1 MKDGPAR
8 LARTKGV
15 GSLDADALSRGL
27 SYLCEHDGDLARV
40 VKRYGRPPMWER
52 EPGFATLV
60 HIMLEQQVSVASGR
74 AAFERLLAA
83 VPVLTPENLLKLD
96 DATLRAAYFS
106 RQKTVYV
113 RDLARR
119 MVEGELDL
127 DSLAE
132 KPDEEARA
140 ELMKVKGIGP
150 WTADIYLL
158 CALMRPD
165 SWPVGDLALIIA
177 AQRVKRLRVRPTHE
191 RMDELGE
198 RWRPWRAVAA
208 RILWN
213 FYLHA
218 PKVART

>member
-1 MKDGPAR
+1 MSKAKREFAEAPAA
-8 LARTKGV
+8 LTAE
-15 GSLDADALSRGL
+15 SLTQALSSL
-27 SYLCEHDGDLARV
+27 SERDGDLARV
-40 VKRYGRPPMWER
+40 VKKFGRPPLWER
-52 EPGFATLV
+52 EPGFASLV

-83 VPVLTPENLLKLD
+83 VPALTPENFLQLD

-119 MVEGELDL
+119 IVEGELDL
-127 DSLAE
+127 DALAV
-132 KPDEEARA
+132 KPDEEVRA

-158 CALMRPD
+158 RALMRPD
-165 SWPVGDLALIIA
+165 AWPAGDLALIIA
-177 AQRVKRLRVRPTHE
+177 AQRVKRLRARPTHE

-208 RILWN
+208 RGLWN

-218 PKVART
+218 PKAARP